1 MLISYL
7 EKGTVGLH
15 SDSLN
20 KGAHKSSFKE
30 FIKTKGTILGVLLT
44 EP

>member
-1 MLISYL
+1 MLINYL

-15 SDSLN
+15 SDSLH
-20 KGAHKSSFKE
+20 KGARRSSFKE
-30 FIKTKGTILGVLLT
+30 FIETKGTILGVLLI

>member
-7 EKGTVGLH
+7 EKGTFGPHSYSLH
-15 SDSLN
+15 
-20 KGAHKSSFKE
+20 KGAHWSE
-30 FIKTKGTILGVLLT
+30 YREHIKTKGTILGVLT